1 MIGESFVV
9 ASDRPGARRAA
20 AFETERAGEPAASA
34 VRVAPERMLDFLG
47 GQELAPIASAVFG
60 ELEVS
65 FRADADA
72 TDAQARLP
80 YED

>member
-9 ASDRPGARRAA
+9 ASDRDGARRAA
-20 AFETERAGEPAASA
+20 ALETEKTGEPAASA
-34 VRVAPERMLDFLG
+34 VRVPSERVLDFLA

-60 ELEVS
+60 EREVS
-65 FRADADA
+65 FRAEADA